1 MNRRRRQWLRW
12 GLALGSTTLIG
23 APAWAQDRYPSRP
36 IRLIAPHPPGG
47 GVDILARAMGEAM
60 AGTLGQP
67 IVVENRPGANGT
79 IGAAAGA
86 AAPPDGYTFM
96 MNGPGEIAI
105 APHLLKQMT
114 YDPFKDLAP
123 ITLCA
128 KAPNVLVVGSNSP
141 LRSVADVIAA
151 AKARPGELTFGSSGV
166 GNIQHLEGEL
176 FNKYAGV
183 KTVHVPY
190 KGAAPQMADIMG
202 GQITMGYT
210 SVAAALPLI
219 RGGRLRPIAV
229 TSRVRVSA
237 LPDVPTLAETPALA
251 AYELDNWFGLFAPAA
266 VPKPIVAALNGA
278 AVKALSTPQM
288 QKTIVDGGAIP
299 APMTP
304 DAFAAF
310 VAAQSQIYAQIIKE
324 VGITADS

>member
-1 MNRRRRQWLRW
+1 MKSRREFLRS
-12 GLALGSTTLIG
+12 GMALGG
-23 APAWAQDRYPSRP
+23 ASLLGVPAWAQDKYPSRA

-47 GVDILARAMGEAM
+47 GVDILARAMAEAM
-60 AGTLGQP
+60 AGSLGQP

-86 AAPPDGYTFM
+86 AAAPDGYTFM
-96 MNGPGEIAI
+96 MNGPGEVAI
-105 APHLLKQMT
+105 APHLQKLT

-123 ITLCA
+123 ITLCS
-128 KAPNVLVVGSNSP
+128 KAPNVLVVSSNST
-141 LRSVADVIAA
+141 LRTVADIIAA
-151 AKARPGELTFGSSGV
+151 AKAKPGELTFGSSGV

-210 SVAAALPLI
+210 SVAAAMPLI
-219 RGGRLRPIAV
+219 KGGRLRPIAV
-229 TSRVRVSA
+229 TSKVRVPA
-237 LPDVPTLAETPALA
+237 LPEVPTLAETPALS

-266 VPKPIVAALNGA
+266 VPKPILVTLNAA
-278 AVKALSTPQM
+278 AVKALATPEL
-288 QKTIVDGGAIP
+288 QKTIIDGGAIP
-299 APMTP
+299 APGTP
-304 DAFAAF
+304 EAFAAF